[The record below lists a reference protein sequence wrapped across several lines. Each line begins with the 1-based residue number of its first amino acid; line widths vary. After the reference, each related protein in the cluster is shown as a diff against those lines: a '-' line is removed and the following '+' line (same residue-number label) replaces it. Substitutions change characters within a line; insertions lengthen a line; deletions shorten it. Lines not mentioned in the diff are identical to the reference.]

1 MTDDWDDVV
10 ADLAARRDLAGRMG
24 GPERITRQHERG
36 KLDVRARIEALFD
49 PGSFDEIG
57 RLAGELPADAVVTGV
72 GSIDDVAVAVA
83 AEDFTVA
90 GGSIGQVNTA
100 KRHRVVTLAVQERM
114 PLVMLLDG
122 AGHRP
127 PLPDDPVAVRR
138 PNDLQALAEAR
149 FHIPMAC
156 GVLGPAA
163 GHSALAA
170 PMSDFTVMSPEAA
183 IFTAGPPLVRASLG
197 EDVDA
202 ASLGGPDV
210 ALTSGVVHN
219 GARDDLDAL
228 AQIRRWLSYL
238 TRMIDRDS
246 GDVEPRD
253 VPEVTSIVPRSGR
266 QPYDMRRVIEL
277 VVDGGSWFEIQP
289 RYGTSLLTGLGRLGG
304 RSVAVIA
311 NQPLSLGGAID
322 ASAGDKG
329 EQFITFADAFGLPL
343 VFLTDNPG
351 VMAGTAAER
360 SGVLTRAGRMFVAQQ
375 RATVPK
381 LQVTLRKAYGFGST
395 VMAMNPFSG
404 QTLNAAFP
412 GVTFGAMPTR
422 GADEATRADEA
433 RRAAM
438 LQAELESGYRSAAG
452 ATLDDLIAPAELRNV
467 LLAGLRRA
475 AGRLPN

>member
-1 MTDDWDDVV
+1 
-10 ADLAARRDLAGRMG
+10 
-24 GPERITRQHERG
+24 
-36 KLDVRARIEALFD
+36 
-49 PGSFDEIG
+49 
-57 RLAGELPADAVVTGV
+57 
-72 GSIDDVAVAVA
+72 
-83 AEDFTVA
+83 
-90 GGSIGQVNTA
+90 
-100 KRHRVVTLAVQERM
+100 
-114 PLVMLLDG
+114 
-122 AGHRP
+122 
-127 PLPDDPVAVRR
+127 
-138 PNDLQALAEAR
+138 
-149 FHIPMAC
+149 
-156 GVLGPAA
+156 
-163 GHSALAA
+163 
-170 PMSDFTVMSPEAA
+170 
-183 IFTAGPPLVRASLG
+183 
-197 EDVDA
+197 
-202 ASLGGPDV
+202 
-210 ALTSGVVHN
+210 
-219 GARDDLDAL
+219 
-228 AQIRRWLSYL
+228 
-238 TRMIDRDS
+238 
-246 GDVEPRD
+246 
-253 VPEVTSIVPRSGR
+253 
-266 QPYDMRRVIEL
+266 MRRVIEL
-277 VVDGGSWFEIQP
+277 VVDGGSWFEVQS
-289 RYGTSLLTGLGRLGG
+289 RYGTSLLTGLARLGG
-304 RSVAVIA
+304 RSVAVVA

-329 EQFITFADAFGLPL
+329 EHFIMFADGFGLPL